1 MKFLCLLFKLK
12 SLVCIME
19 MVLSNGPPSFSGLG
33 EAAAG
38 DIWSSVSPQL
48 IPERSWLA
56 APLLLLALL

>member
-1 MKFLCLLFKLK
+1 
-12 SLVCIME
+12 ME

-38 DIWSSVSPQL
+38 AIWSSISPHASPQL
-48 IPERSWLA
+48 IPERSWLT

>member
-1 MKFLCLLFKLK
+1 
-12 SLVCIME
+12 ME

-56 APLLLLALL
+56 APLSLLALL